1 MNIFIEWREQDILA
15 QADASAERIAAGKP
29 LSVLDGVPVA
39 VKDEFHMAGYPT
51 TGGTSFL
58 KTVQEHDATIGKHNI
73 CSRLSLTRATSSPFE
88 TTRCAD
94 PRQDEHARDWHWY
107 HG

>member
-1 MNIFIEWREQDILA
+1 MNMFIEWREQDIQA
-15 QADASAERIAAGKP
+15 QAEASRQRFAAGKP

-58 KTVQEHDATIGKHNI
+58 NTVQEHDATIG
-73 CSRLSLTRATSSPFE
+73 A
-88 TTRCAD
+88 
-94 PRQDEHARDWHWY
+94 W
-107 HG
+107 